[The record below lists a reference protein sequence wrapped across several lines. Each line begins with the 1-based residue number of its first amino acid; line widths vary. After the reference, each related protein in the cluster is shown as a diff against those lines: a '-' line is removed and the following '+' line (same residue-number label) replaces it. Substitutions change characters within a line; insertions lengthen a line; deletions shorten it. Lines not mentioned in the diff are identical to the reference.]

1 MYSWKPYVSTAVMI
15 LALFFTNSSAIAAGG
30 LMAAKTLDRDEDA
43 VIVKGSALAGFV
55 AVPLNQLFVYA
66 FRKNQWHQIPWQ
78 FDEKQNG
85 EYRALDNGQLDGED
99 ELVVLGR
106 DCGDRAGVQEHIS
119 DASAR
124 SFPRYEI
131 TIVDPLNTAK
141 VGWIYVYRSTTL
153 ADTVKTDYVVFDFPT
168 SIFTTPVY
176 TLGFMVKYL
185 GGDRLEL
192 NGSGINVLDRSKYR
206 FKPTGQSVFTEEWAE
221 GEDPQ
226 PKIIDGRVR
235 AIAGYQEQGQGILT
249 FAYRSQFYD
258 LMTVDLTW
266 APGSF
271 DWARASADFNENIKG
286 GIYYDANTP
295 NGVVV
300 DGKPDSIKT
309 TPASLW
315 QQISASTGTIIH
327 AADIAPMQGTPS
339 TYYKDD
345 ATLDPQDTGDKK
357 SFGDMGVTVTRPNKN
372 IYLSVTHY
380 ILPPQQPNVGARYYA
395 CFTQPLQSQASVT
408 AVARMEDHNAPCSFT
423 VSPGYPNPFNAT
435 TSLQYQVGA
444 PAHVRIDIF
453 DLTGRRIRRL
463 IDEQHR
469 PGMFRIQWDGLNDS
483 DQPSSS
489 GIYLCECWAGQTKL
503 TRQLVLL
510 R

>member
-1 MYSWKPYVSTAVMI
+1 MYRLRPNLSTAVTI
-15 LALFFTNSSAIAAGG
+15 LALGLTLATAIAAGE
-30 LMAAKTLDRDEDA
+30 LVSAKTLDRDEDA
-43 VIVKGSALAGFV
+43 VLVKGSALAGFV
-55 AVPLNQLFVYA
+55 AVPLHQLFVYA
-66 FRKNQWHQIPWQ
+66 FRNNQWHQIPWQ

-99 ELVVLGR
+99 ELVIMGR
-106 DCGDRAGVQEHIS
+106 DCGDRAGVHEHIS

-131 TIVDPLNTAK
+131 TVVDPLNTAK

-168 SIFTTPVY
+168 STFATPVY
-176 TLGFMVKYL
+176 KLGFMVKYL

-206 FKPTGQSVFTEEWAE
+206 FKPAGQSVFDEEWAE

-266 APGSF
+266 SHGSF
-271 DWARASADFNENIKG
+271 DWARVSADFNENIKG

-295 NGVVV
+295 DGVVV

-327 AADIAPMQGTPS
+327 TADIAPMQGTPS

-345 ATLDPQDTGDKK
+345 AAIDPQDTGDKK

-380 ILPPQQPNVGARYYA
+380 ILPPRQPNVGARYYA
-395 CFTQPLQSQASVT
+395 CFTQPLQSQTNAT
-408 AVARMEDHNAPCSFT
+408 AVAKLEDNDLPSSF
-423 VSPGYPNPFNAT
+423 SISANYPNPFNAT

-453 DLTGRRIRRL
+453 DLTGRKIRTL
-463 IDEQHR
+463 IDERHR
-469 PGMFRIQWDGLNDS
+469 PGIFRIQWDGLHDS
-483 DQPSSS
+483 AQPSSS
-489 GIYLCECWAGQTKL
+489 GMYLCECCAGQTKQ
-503 TRQLVLL
+503 TRLLVLL